1 MDRDSPAASNPRFAG
16 CLHVV
21 PLLQTLMV
29 GSSTRH
35 STPLHGVH
43 STRRDTLECTC
54 CSEGGGCVRAAPVVL
69 LIRNAVQLHPRE
81 QFRWESQQCT
91 GSLPIHAYPPMRL
104 AGYLSEAHTSGET
117 QTLEAR
123 GVSDTPSSVL
133 LCGKALRRSEGTR
146 LQDLERAQQLTQAVH
161 AAPNAPLSVDER
173 CDPAACPAPKDGQEA
188 S

>member
-1 MDRDSPAASNPRFAG
+1 MDRDSSALSNPRFAG
-16 CLHVV
+16 CLRVV

-29 GSSTRH
+29 GSNTRH

-43 STRRDTLECTC
+43 TTTEGHLGVYPAALRVRVCEKLPQLC
-54 CSEGGGCVRAAPVVL
+54 CC
-69 LIRNAVQLHPRE
+69 IAVQIHPPCE
-81 QFRWESQQCT
+81 QCRWESQQCT
-91 GSLPIHAYPPMRL
+91 GSLPIHAHPPMRL

-123 GVSDTPSSVL
+123 GIRHPSSVL

-146 LQDLERAQQLTQAVH
+146 LQGLERAQQLTRAVH

-173 CDPAACPAPKDGQEA
+173 CDPAGCPAPKDGQEA